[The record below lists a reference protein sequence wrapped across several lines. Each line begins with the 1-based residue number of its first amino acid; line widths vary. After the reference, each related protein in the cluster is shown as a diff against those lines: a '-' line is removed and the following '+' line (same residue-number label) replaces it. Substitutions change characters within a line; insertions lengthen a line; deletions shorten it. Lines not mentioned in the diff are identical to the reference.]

1 MTNWI
6 KRLFK
11 WIIVECLIA
20 FIIIVSVIFL
30 PIFILC
36 MIFSYIYYNS
46 ILWWISFLITFLLFP
61 IMWGICKYSDDHDS
75 KEFIKGI
82 RQAFL
87 IELIPC
93 IGILLLV
100 SISGHF
106 EKEKILP
113 SQAWIYCD
121 SSFDNNILLENN
133 KSSFRKSKLIN
144 SDFIKLDSIL
154 NLTPIES
161 ALLYK
166 DNYKNNSLLSDL
178 FYEKIIPLYKN
189 MNYYQLRDVN
199 KILRGTPVE
208 KELDSIS
215 NSKKDIFLGNIKK
228 EIDIN
233 RDLQISLLSDTL
245 STILQFELDSLII
258 KRIENIQNEYSGGF
272 LDFQKFAFLIGSGSS
287 YFEKKWYDQ
296 IKKDTFINSEIIQKY
311 LDIYIKQLTKSRN
324 NYYQEWIPS
333 YCCDF
338 KIDKTHL
345 TYLYPLKSD
354 QIELI
359 KDYTSKE
366 RVILMRDLTTNILTG
381 GTGMLINGG
390 IILNDVI
397 KDWNKKTPEELLCI
411 LLTQYALADLK
422 VEITKQSSYLKDILL
437 NEDQILFQKIKE
449 SI

>member
-1 MTNWI
+1 
-6 KRLFK
+6 
-11 WIIVECLIA
+11 
-20 FIIIVSVIFL
+20 
-30 PIFILC
+30 
-36 MIFSYIYYNS
+36 
-46 ILWWISFLITFLLFP
+46 
-61 IMWGICKYSDDHDS
+61 MWGICKYSDDHDS

-144 SDFIKLDSIL
+144 SDFIKLDSML

-166 DNYKNNSLLSDL
+166 DNYKNNSLLNDL

-215 NSKKDIFLGNIKK
+215 NSKKDILLGNIKK

-287 YFEKKWYDQ
+287 YFEKKWYD
-296 IKKDTFINSEIIQKY
+296 
-311 LDIYIKQLTKSRN
+311 
-324 NYYQEWIPS
+324 
-333 YCCDF
+333 
-338 KIDKTHL
+338 
-345 TYLYPLKSD
+345 
-354 QIELI
+354 
-359 KDYTSKE
+359 
-366 RVILMRDLTTNILTG
+366 
-381 GTGMLINGG
+381 
-390 IILNDVI
+390 
-397 KDWNKKTPEELLCI
+397 
-411 LLTQYALADLK
+411 
-422 VEITKQSSYLKDILL
+422 
-437 NEDQILFQKIKE
+437 
-449 SI
+449 